1 MLEKFGL
8 TKDAMTKLVTVLT
21 ISAIVFLSLSI
32 LTDSKDGRK
41 MISDNNG
48 ATESALCSILS
59 EIKGVGDVNVL
70 VEYSEKSTVCGVII
84 TAEGADS
91 PIVKND
97 IIKGVST
104 LYDIPV
110 SSVVVFEKKEENKNE
125 KEDSL

>member
-1 MLEKFGL
+1 MLETFKL
-8 TKDAMTKLVTVLT
+8 SKEAMTKLLTVLMV
-21 ISAIVFLSLSI
+21 SAIIFLSLSI
-32 LTDSKDGRK
+32 LTDNDDSRN

-59 EIKGVGDVNVL
+59 EIKGVGAVKVL
-70 VEYSEKSTVCGVII
+70 VEYGEKSTVCGVIV
-84 TAEGADS
+84 TAEGAGN

-110 SSVVVFEKKEENKNE
+110 SSVMVFEKKEEK
-125 KEDSL
+125 KE